1 MSKAVFNIDELIKF
15 YDLKGENHKHASSVT
30 GLIGEDL
37 ITGIFKHYLERNRS
51 NSTVN
56 VLAENPKEKKG
67 RWLDRWIIQENGS
80 ENICYQTEVKNWSA
94 HSLGG
99 IHFDYDPNNPLEFET
114 LDSNKIFDK
123 TWDDEK
129 HEFKNPAV
137 NKVLK
142 QMKSNA
148 DLDSLPN
155 KTIEPLVCFWMPIT
169 KSSVKEA
176 IIELKISNSNTNFDR
191 VTIFSASIYIRQLRS
206 DGDTEIEIES
216 GHIATRM
223 EKLNNLF
230 SIK

>member
-37 ITGIFKHYLERNRS
+37 ITGIFKHYLESQNS
-51 NSTVN
+51 NVKVTV
-56 VLAENPKEKKG
+56 LPENPKEEKG
-67 RWLDRWIIQENGS
+67 RWLDRWIIEENGS
-80 ENICYQTEVKNWSA
+80 KNICYQTEIKNWSA

-99 IHFDYDPNNPLEFET
+99 VQFYYDSNTPLKFET
-114 LDSNKIFDK
+114 SDSDKIFNKI
-123 TWDDEK
+123 WDDSK
-129 HEFKNPAV
+129 MEFKDAAV

-142 QMKSNA
+142 KMRSNA
-148 DLDSLPN
+148 DLDSITN

-169 KSSVKEA
+169 KSSIKEP
-176 IIELKISNSNTNFDR
+176 IIELKISNTNTHFDR
-191 VTIFSASIYIRQLRS
+191 VTIFSASIYLRKLRS
-206 DGDTEIEIES
+206 YGDTKLEIEP